1 MMCRIINKCNNNL
14 CINQTENKKELIEQ
28 VKDRECGVI
37 CDTLYALRYDKDF
50 RGFLSELEHRK
61 KKIKGGKTLLICR
74 CDKSDPNICRNA
86 GVNQV
91 PCCDCPLNNWPDLC
105 MAIMGSKGCV
115 IVAISCKCRL
125 TSRKYKEPVKV
136 QSIILEEKSK
146 LSSPFEYL
154 LILISKENL
163 DAFKRIAKKYNNNV
177 KVARC
182 YT

>member
-1 MMCRIINKCNNNL
+1 
-14 CINQTENKKELIEQ
+14 
-28 VKDRECGVI
+28 
-37 CDTLYALRYDKDF
+37 
-50 RGFLSELEHRK
+50 
-61 KKIKGGKTLLICR
+61 
-74 CDKSDPNICRNA
+74 
-86 GVNQV
+86 
-91 PCCDCPLNNWPDLC
+91 

-115 IVAISCKCRL
+115 IVAISCKCHL

-154 LILISKENL
+154 LILISEENL

>member
-1 MMCRIINKCNNNL
+1 MCRIINKCNNNL

-37 CDTLYALRYDKDF
+37 CDTLYALQYDKDF
-50 RGFLSELEHRK
+50 RNFLSELEHRK

-136 QSIILEEKSK
+136 QYSGYETADDLVRWLADRCSV
-146 LSSPFEYL
+146 EYDDGL
-154 LILISKENL
+154 
-163 DAFKRIAKKYNNNV
+163 AVV
-177 KVARC
+177 KPKI
-182 YT
+182 T